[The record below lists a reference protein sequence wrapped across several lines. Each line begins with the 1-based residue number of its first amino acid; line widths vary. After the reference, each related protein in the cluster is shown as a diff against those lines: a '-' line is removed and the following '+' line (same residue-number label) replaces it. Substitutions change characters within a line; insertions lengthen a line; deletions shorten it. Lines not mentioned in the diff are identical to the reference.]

1 MLTLMVETIL
11 PIVALGQMLQ
21 SWYRADF

>member
-1 MLTLMVETIL
+1 ML
-11 PIVALGQMLQ
+11 PIVALGQML